1 MLLSLTIE
9 NYALIGHLVFNP
21 TRGLTVMTGET
32 GAGKSIIMGALSLIL
47 GQRADAKAV
56 RAGAQKCVIEAT
68 FDIEGYGL
76 ESSFV
81 DNDLE
86 YDSHSTIVRREV
98 LESGKSRAFIND
110 TPVQLSLLKTLGEA
124 LIDIHSQHQNLL
136 LGKSAFQQEV
146 IDALAQDKE
155 QLSDYR
161 KQYKLLVGLRD
172 SLRQLKEEAAKGA
185 EEADYIRYQLEKLDE
200 AQLKEGEIEELEEEQ
215 ELLSHAE
222 EIKSG
227 LVSISGQLEADGP
240 CVLQVLKQLQSEA
253 QNISRIYP
261 GLKEIAERMESDYI
275 DLKDIADDIS
285 SQAEA
290 VSIDPS
296 RLSFVEER
304 LSTIYSLLKKF
315 DKETV
320 GELIQVRDSLQERVL
335 HIDNSSEEIEE
346 AERQLKEQT
355 ERAAKSASTLSA
367 IRQKAAKSFE
377 KALVEKVAYLGMANV
392 QFKVQ
397 FSTLDDFSASGTDE
411 IQFLFSANKNQPLK
425 PAGEVASGGEIS
437 RLMLSIKSLIAAAKT
452 LPTIIFDEIDT
463 GVSGDIADRMGE
475 VMKQISSHLQVITI
489 THLPQV
495 AGKGET
501 HFRVY
506 KEDDDSSTQTHITE
520 LKGDDRIREIA
531 RMLSGSHITEQ
542 AIANART
549 LLAP

>member
-76 ESSFV
+76 ESFFV

-285 SQAEA
+285 GQAEA

-355 ERAAKSASTLSA
+355 ERAAKSASTLST

>member
-285 SQAEA
+285 GQAEA

>member
-9 NYALIGHLVFNP
+9 NYALIGHLMFNP

-76 ESSFV
+76 ESFFV

-285 SQAEA
+285 GQAEA

-355 ERAAKSASTLSA
+355 ERAAKSASTLST

>member
-76 ESSFV
+76 ESFFA

-285 SQAEA
+285 GQAEA

>member
-76 ESSFV
+76 ESFFA

-275 DLKDIADDIS
+275 DLKDITDDIS
-285 SQAEA
+285 GQAEA